1 MMQRRDHLFVI
12 TVGVLAFFLLS
23 GFGLFHRKKYETPIT
38 KDTLQP
44 DKILFD
50 RAIKNIEHGDYE
62 AARLTLNTLINTYDT
77 SEYLAKAKL
86 AIADSWFREGGSHGL
101 AQAEAEYKDFILF
114 YPNMEEA
121 AESQFKVCNI
131 HFKQMDKADRDNS
144 QGQRAEDECR
154 QVMVQFPNSKFVPKA
169 QQMLRDL
176 QEVLAEKEFLTGDF
190 YHKRGSFPAAANRLL
205 FVSQQYPLFS
215 GSDEALWELADSYKH
230 MGERFENSRAAS
242 LTKLVRDYPLS
253 SHVENAKEM
262 LTAMKRP
269 VPEADP
275 TAYARMKYE
284 MANRSRPGMVHR
296 VLGPFESH
304 PDTYMAAKSGA
315 PAMESLRPSVPVSV
329 PQVAAGGQS
338 GVSDVSA
345 GVVSNTDAIDKQ
357 PDARLNIQPGAP
369 AAAVPAAA
377 TSAPATGLV
386 GGTDEQKASVGAN
399 GQAATPATPAAALA
413 ASANSTTETPAAKPE
428 VLPTNHPA
436 TKDQLKAYKKAQEK
450 AAKLAKKN
458 AAAKP
463 AGASSPAAAAT
474 PATPTTPTATTPQ
487 PAAAQ

>member
-1 MMQRRDHLFVI
+1 MQLRYRLFVI
-12 TVGVLAFFLLS
+12 TAGVLAFFLLS

-77 SEYLAKAKL
+77 SEFLAKAKL
-86 AIADSWFREGGSHGL
+86 AIADSWFREGGAHGL

-121 AESQFKVCNI
+121 AESQFKICNI
-131 HFKQMDKADRDNS
+131 HNKQMDKADRDNS

-154 QVMVQFPNSKFVPKA
+154 QVMVQFPNSKFVPQA
-169 QQMLRDL
+169 QQMLRNV

-215 GSDEALWELADSYKH
+215 SSDEALWELADSYKH
-230 MGERFENSRAAS
+230 MGDRFENSRAAA

-253 SHVENAKEM
+253 SHLENAKEQ

-275 TAYARMKYE
+275 AAYARMKYE
-284 MANRSRPGMVHR
+284 MANRTRPGMIHR
-296 VLGPFESH
+296 TLSPFESH
-304 PDTYMAAKSGA
+304 PDVFMAAKSGA
-315 PAMESLRPSVPVSV
+315 PAMESIRPSVPVSV
-329 PQVAAGGQS
+329 PQIAAGGQS
-338 GVSDVSA
+338 GISDVSA
-345 GVVSNTDAIDKQ
+345 GVVSNTSAIDSQ
-357 PDARLNIQPGAP
+357 PDARLNIQP
-369 AAAVPAAA
+369 AAA
-377 TSAPATGLV
+377 TAVNNAAGNAPAPATGLQ

-413 ASANSTTETPAAKPE
+413 AASATSATPAPE

-436 TKDQLKAYKKAQEK
+436 TKDQLKAYKKQQEK

-463 AGASSPAAAAT
+463 AATTAT
-474 PATPTTPTATTPQ
+474 PAVTPTPTTPQ

>member
-1 MMQRRDHLFVI
+1 MQRRYQLLVI

-23 GFGLFHRKKYETPIT
+23 GFGLFHRKKYEKPIT

-77 SEYLAKAKL
+77 SEFLAKAKL

-131 HFKQMDKADRDNS
+131 HYKQMDKADRDNA

-154 QVMVQFPNSKFVPKA
+154 QVMVAYPNSKFVPQA
-169 QQMLRDL
+169 QQMLRNV
-176 QEVLAEKEFLTGDF
+176 QEVLADKEFKTGDF
-190 YHKRGSFPAAANRLL
+190 YHHRGSFPAAANRMS
-205 FVSQQYPLFS
+205 FVTQQYPLYS
-215 GSDEALWELADSYKH
+215 GSDEALWELADAYQH
-230 MGERFENSRAAS
+230 MGDRFENQRAAA

-253 SHVENAKEM
+253 GHLQSAKEL

-284 MANRSRPGMVHR
+284 LASRTRPGIIHR
-296 VLGPFESH
+296 TIGPFESH
-304 PDTYMAAKSGA
+304 PDTFLAAKTGA

-329 PQVAAGGQS
+329 PAVAAGGQN
-338 GVSDVSA
+338 GISDVSA
-345 GVVSNTDAIDKQ
+345 TQIVTNTDAIDKA
-357 PDARLNIQPGAP
+357 PDARLNASAAPAGAAAGAGAAP
-369 AAAVPAAA
+369 AAAAGTAPVAAN
-377 TSAPATGLV
+377 SLQGTG
-386 GGTDEQKASVGAN
+386 EQKAAVGTSTVAEN
-399 GQAATPATPAAALA
+399 PT
-413 ASANSTTETPAAKPE
+413 ASAAPAPE
-428 VLPTNHPA
+428 GPLPTNHPP
-436 TKDQLKAYKKAQEK
+436 TKDQLKAMKKSQEK
-450 AAKLAKKN
+450 AAKAAKKKGVQTQGAQN
-458 AAAKP
+458 ETVAPGAPGATTTAP
-463 AGASSPAAAAT
+463 AST
-474 PATPTTPTATTPQ
+474 PASTTPPPTAPK
-487 PAAAQ
+487 

>member
-1 MMQRRDHLFVI
+1 MQRRYQLFLI

-121 AESQFKVCNI
+121 AESQYKICNI
-131 HFKQMDKADRDNS
+131 HYKQMDKADRDNS

-154 QVMVQFPNSKFVPKA
+154 QVKVQFPNSKFVPQA
-169 QQMLRDL
+169 DQMLRNV
-176 QEVLAEKEFLTGDF
+176 QEVLATKEFLTGDF

-215 GSDEALWELADSYKH
+215 SSDEALWELADSYKH
-230 MGERFENSRAAS
+230 MGDRFENSRAAA

-253 SHVENAKEM
+253 SHVQTAKDQ

-284 MANRSRPGMVHR
+284 MANRTRPGMIHR
-296 VLGPFESH
+296 TIGPFESH
-304 PDTYMAAKSGA
+304 PDVFMAAKSGA
-315 PAMESLRPSVPVSV
+315 PAMESIRPTVPVSV
-329 PQVAAGGQS
+329 PQAAAGGQT
-338 GVSDVSA
+338 GGISDVSA
-345 GVVSNTDAIDKQ
+345 GVVGNTDAIDRQ
-357 PDARLNIQPGAP
+357 PDARLNIQPEAGGTPAAP
-369 AAAVPAAA
+369 AAVSVPN
-377 TSAPATGLV
+377 TSLV
-386 GGTDEQKASVGAN
+386 GGPDENKASVGAN

-413 ASANSTTETPAAKPE
+413 AASTTPAAATPE

-436 TKDQLKAYKKAQEK
+436 TKDQLKAYKKQQEK

-458 AAAKP
+458 GTAKP
-463 AGASSPAAAAT
+463 AAAT
-474 PATPTTPTATTPQ
+474 PAVTTTPAATTPATTSQ
-487 PAAAQ
+487 PTAPQ

>member
-1 MMQRRDHLFVI
+1 MQRRVYHSQLFLI

-38 KDTLQP
+38 RNTLQP

-154 QVMVQFPNSKFVPKA
+154 QVMVQFPNSKFVAQA
-169 QQMLRDL
+169 QQELRNV
-176 QEVLAEKEFLTGDF
+176 QEVLADKEFKTGTF
-190 YHKRGSFPAAANRLL
+190 YHERGSFPAAANRLSY
-205 FVSQQYPLFS
+205 VTQQYPLYS

-230 MGERFENSRAAS
+230 MGDRFENQRAAA

-253 SHVENAKEM
+253 SHVETSKEL
-262 LTAMKRP
+262 LTSMKRP

-284 MANRSRPGMVHR
+284 LANRSRPGIVHR
-296 VLGPFESH
+296 TLSPFESH
-304 PDTYMAAKSGA
+304 PDTFLAAKSGA
-315 PAMESLRPSVPVSV
+315 PAMESIRPSVPVSV
-329 PQVAAGGQS
+329 P
-338 GVSDVSA
+338 
-345 GVVSNTDAIDKQ
+345 
-357 PDARLNIQPGAP
+357 RLPR
-369 AAAVPAAA
+369 
-377 TSAPATGLV
+377 V
-386 GGTDEQKASVGAN
+386 GR
-399 GQAATPATPAAALA
+399 P
-413 ASANSTTETPAAKPE
+413 ASAMFRAA
-428 VLPTNHPA
+428 
-436 TKDQLKAYKKAQEK
+436 
-450 AAKLAKKN
+450 
-458 AAAKP
+458 
-463 AGASSPAAAAT
+463 
-474 PATPTTPTATTPQ
+474 
-487 PAAAQ
+487 

>member
-1 MMQRRDHLFVI
+1 MKQLRDQLFLI

-23 GFGLFHRKKYETPIT
+23 GFGLFRHKKYETPIT

-121 AESQFKVCNI
+121 AESQYKVCDI
-131 HFKQMDKADRDNS
+131 HYKQMDKADRDNS

-154 QVMVQFPNSKFVPKA
+154 QVMVQFPNSKFVPQA
-169 QQMLRDL
+169 QQKLRNL

-215 GSDEALWELADSYKH
+215 ASDEALWELADSYKH

-262 LTAMKRP
+262 LTAMKRM

-284 MANRSRPGMVHR
+284 MSNRTRPGMVHR
-296 VLGPFESH
+296 VIGPFESH

-315 PAMESLRPSVPVSV
+315 PAMESIRPSVPVSV

-338 GVSDVSA
+338 GISDVSA

-357 PDARLNIQPGAP
+357 PDARLNLQPGAADNATP
-369 AAAVPAAA
+369 AA
-377 TSAPATGLV
+377 TSAPAPALPGQS
-386 GGTDEQKASVGAN
+386 DEHKASVGAN
-399 GQAATPATPAAALA
+399 GQTATPATPAAALA
-413 ASANSTTETPAAKPE
+413 ASANSNTETPAAKPE

-436 TKDQLKAYKKAQEK
+436 TKDQLRAYKKAQEK

-463 AGASSPAAAAT
+463 AAAT
-474 PATPTTPTATTPQ
+474 PATTPAPATAPAGTPQ